1 MLAYLSQNLGYIATA
16 AVLALIV
23 AAILVRGA
31 RARRSGKGRCGCGCA
46 GCPNA
51 GLCHPETARPE
62 GPPALR
68 RFPKPP
74 LSLRPYFPQEP
85 PPGCP
90 SRLFSL
96 SVRAF

>member
-1 MLAYLSQNLGYIATA
+1 MLAYLSQNLGYIVVT

-31 RARRSGKGRCGCGCA
+31 KARRRGKGGCGCGCA

-62 GPPALR
+62 NPPA
-68 RFPKPP
+68 K
-74 LSLRPYFPQEP
+74 
-85 PPGCP
+85 
-90 SRLFSL
+90 
-96 SVRAF
+96 

>member
-1 MLAYLSQNLGYIATA
+1 MLTYRRELEPTNYRPAEGGKRMLAYLSQNLGYIATA

-62 GPPALR
+62 GPPA
-68 RFPKPP
+68 
-74 LSLRPYFPQEP
+74 
-85 PPGCP
+85 
-90 SRLFSL
+90 
-96 SVRAF
+96 A